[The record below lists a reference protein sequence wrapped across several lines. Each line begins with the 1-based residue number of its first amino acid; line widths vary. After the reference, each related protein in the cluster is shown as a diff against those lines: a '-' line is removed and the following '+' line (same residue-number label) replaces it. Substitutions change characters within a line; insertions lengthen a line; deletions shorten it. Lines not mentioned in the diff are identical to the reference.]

1 MPIEA
6 ATYISQLNPANPTA
20 SDPKSEG
27 DDHLRLLKQVP
38 LNQWPNFTAAPVLA
52 TVAEHNYLV
61 GVTAPLQTQ
70 LNTLTGTFASYAPLA
85 SPALTGTPTVPTA
98 ANGTATTQ
106 AASTAFVQ
114 SAIASVNAQTA
125 TALSIVT
132 ATSVTATAGQHIV
145 LTNASTSTCTL
156 PASPAAGDTVWVT
169 VGNGRTD
176 SVIARNGNN
185 IMSLAEDLTVDNA
198 NVTVQLR
205 FVNSSL
211 GWRLV

>member
-1 MPIEA
+1 MPIESA
-6 ATYISQLNPANPTA
+6 SFISQLNTANPTA

-27 DDHLRLLKQVP
+27 DDQIRLVKTVLKAQF
-38 LNQWPNFTAAPVLA
+38 PNFTAAACTP
-52 TVAEHNYLV
+52 TVTEVNYLA
-61 GVTAPLQTQ
+61 GVTSGIQTQ
-70 LNTLTGTFASYAPLA
+70 LNTLTGTFSSYAPLA

-132 ATSVTATAGQHIV
+132 AATVTATAGQHIV
-145 LTNASTSTCTL
+145 LTNAATSTCTM

-176 SVIARNGNN
+176 SVIARNGQN